1 MAKKNTCSQPY
12 NYKTGIVVVVWCGFF
27 FFFFQGG
34 LGSCFEKISVLIIL
48 RIHYILVYSLTSL
61 FLLNLW
67 TRHLSLC
74 GCQRSLWSKALLHKF
89 MTSIDLFFLQ
99 DAAAMHNYKQK
110 VSNNLNWPLLQWCD
124 LCLIGLWRT
133 DSWFFIH
140 RERSANALDSNEVYL
155 QRVVWH
161 WHLD

>member
-1 MAKKNTCSQPY
+1 MLWLVC
-12 NYKTGIVVVVWCGFF
+12 FF
-27 FFFFQGG
+27 FFSKGG
-34 LGSCFEKISVLIIL
+34 WGHVLKNSSVLIIL

-67 TRHLSLC
+67 THYLSLC
-74 GCQRSLWSKALLHKF
+74 GCQRSLWRKALSHKF
-89 MTSIDLFFLQ
+89 MASIYLFFLQ

-124 LCLIGLWRT
+124 LCLIGLRRT
-133 DSWFFIH
+133 YSWFFIH
-140 RERSANALDSNEVYL
+140 RERSANALDSSEVYL
-155 QRVVWH
+155 QRVLWH